1 MRLSRI
7 RQDRLPG
14 RESGRCPAEL
24 ATAGF
29 TLVEVLVAMCVL
41 SVFAM
46 STGYFFRVFGEMRVR
61 ERTAVSAFVS
71 ATEYVE
77 KAVAEPPPC
86 RDTNFT
92 LLVSRDVSLFVG
104 QTVLPGRAGLLW
116 LSVEPV
122 IAPPVM
128 PSGPVRLGRLVYCR

>member
-1 MRLSRI
+1 
-7 RQDRLPG
+7 
-14 RESGRCPAEL
+14 
-24 ATAGF
+24 
-29 TLVEVLVAMCVL
+29 MCVL

-77 KAVAEPPPC
+77 NAVAEPPLC
-86 RDTNFT
+86 RDTSFT

-122 IAPPVM
+122 ITPPVM
-128 PSGPVRLGRLVYCR
+128 QPGPVRLGRLVYCR